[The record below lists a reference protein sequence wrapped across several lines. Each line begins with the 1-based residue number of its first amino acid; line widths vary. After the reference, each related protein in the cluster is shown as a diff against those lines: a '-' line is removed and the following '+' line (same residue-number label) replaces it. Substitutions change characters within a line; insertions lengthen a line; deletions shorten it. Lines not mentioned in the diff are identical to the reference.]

1 MSRPT
6 LASLASELAVSRQT
20 ISNVLNAPHKVK
32 PATRERVQ
40 AAIAAAGY
48 RPSAAARQLRTQR
61 SMNLGMRLLPATDGI
76 NGAVLDR
83 FLHALTEAAQSAGY
97 RLTLFCADSDG
108 DEIRQYEELLDVAG
122 LDGFILT
129 SSTPNDSR
137 TRWLQERGTPFA
149 VFGRPWDAAGHLAAA
164 AHPWVDVDGAAGT
177 TAAVEM
183 LLAQGH
189 SRIGFL
195 GWFTGDPVGA
205 DRRRGWERAMATAGY
220 GKDVRGLGVEAQDT
234 VAGGASGAALL
245 VSRGA
250 TAMVCSSDS
259 LALGA
264 MEKLR
269 ELRAG
274 SSVSG
279 QVAGL
284 NGPGGLAAVV
294 GFDNTPVAAAL
305 GLSSVA
311 QPVEEAARHII
322 RVLAYELAG
331 GGPLAATDAVGVDAG
346 AAPAAPAPPER
357 QLLLAPHV
365 VERIPLPLAATGS
378 NQGPTAAP
386 STQPR

>member
-1 MSRPT
+1 MARPT
-6 LASLASELAVSRQT
+6 LASLARELAVSRQT

-32 PATRERVQ
+32 PATRERIQ
-40 AAIAAAGY
+40 AAIEAAGY

-61 SMNLGMRLLPATDGI
+61 SMNFGMRLLPATDGI

-83 FLHALTEAAQSAGY
+83 FLHALTEATQAAGY
-97 RLTLFCADSDG
+97 RLTLFCADSDS

-129 SSTPNDSR
+129 SSTPDDAR

-149 VFGRPWDAAGHLAAA
+149 VFGRPWDSAGRPTSGSHS
-164 AHPWVDVDGAAGT
+164 WVDVDGAAGT
-177 TAAVEM
+177 EQAVQM
-183 LLAQGH
+183 LLEQGH

-195 GWFTGDPVGA
+195 GWYTGNPVGA
-205 DRRRGWERAMATAGY
+205 DRRRGWQRAMDAAGHRR
-220 GKDVRGLGVEAQDT
+220 DVPDLSVEAEET

-245 VSRGA
+245 ASRGA
-250 TAMVCSSDS
+250 TAIVCSSDS

-269 ELRAG
+269 ELR
-274 SSVSG
+274 
-279 QVAGL
+279 
-284 NGPGGLAAVV
+284 PGTGRPAVV

-305 GLSSVA
+305 GLLSVA

-322 RVLAYELAG
+322 RVLTYELASNG
-331 GGPLAATDAVGVDAG
+331 TAG
-346 AAPAAPAPPER
+346 AATPATNPPDR

-365 VERIPLPLAATGS
+365 VERIPLPLAPTGIR
-378 NQGPTAAP
+378 QA
-386 STQPR
+386 